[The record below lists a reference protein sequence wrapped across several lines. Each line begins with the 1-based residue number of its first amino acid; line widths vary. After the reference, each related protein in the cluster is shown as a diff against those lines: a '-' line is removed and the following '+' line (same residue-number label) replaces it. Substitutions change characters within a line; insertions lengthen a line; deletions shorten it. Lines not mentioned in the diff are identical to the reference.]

1 MNSKKNILYIFHV
14 SFIGG
19 GSLCLLNLVKVLDK
33 EKFNPIVLLK
43 AQGPLVAELEK
54 AGATVYIEPYLTTV
68 PYNKALYKFKTIKQV
83 LKMFFSI
90 KRVYSW
96 VEKLKPEIVHLNTMM
111 MYPYAIPAKKLKSK
125 VIVHAREHWPS
136 DENVFQLNFAKKII
150 HKYADLVIA
159 INKTSAS
166 VINFPEKTEIIYDW
180 IDFKERDNFI
190 DFKMLFGT
198 GYKKNK
204 VYLFLGGISRIKGLM
219 EVTNA
224 FNNNLTSKNDRL
236 LIVGCNSKEILFDG
250 IRGKVKKILHLFNYY
265 SFSDQFKLIAQKND
279 RIVCIPATSQVKSLI
294 EQAYCTLAYPTIP
307 HAILPIA
314 ESIYL
319 GKPVLSA
326 NTPEA
331 LEYSNNGKG
340 ATLFPMNNE
349 SEFIKALMY
358 VAENKGEV
366 YKKALESK
374 DIIRDRFSSKYNSEK
389 LNRVYN
395 NILVC

>member
-1 MNSKKNILYIFHV
+1 MNTKKNILYVFHV

-19 GSLCLLNLVKVLDK
+19 GSLCLLNLVKALDK

-43 AQGPLVAELEK
+43 AQGTLCAELEK
-54 AGATVYIEPYLTTV
+54 AGATVFIESSLNTV
-68 PYNKALYKFKTIKQV
+68 PYNRFLFKVQTIKQI
-83 LKMFFSI
+83 LKVFFSI
-90 KRVYSW
+90 KKVESW
-96 VEKLKPEIVHLNTMM
+96 IHKLKPEIVHLNTMM
-111 MYPYAIPAKKLKSK
+111 MYPYAIPAKKLKTK
-125 VIVHAREHWPS
+125 VILHAREHWPS

-150 HKYADLVIA
+150 YKYADLVIA

-190 DFKMLFGT
+190 DFKTLFGT
-198 GYKKNK
+198 DYKKNK

-340 ATLFPMNNE
+340 ATLFPMNNK
-349 SEFIKALMY
+349 SEFIKALKH
-358 VAENKGEV
+358 VAENEEEV
-366 YKKALESK
+366 YKMAIDNK
-374 DIIRDRFSSKYNSEK
+374 DVIKDMFSLKHNSEK
-389 LNRVYN
+389 LNRLYN
-395 NILVC
+395 NILLC